1 MKKRNNSK
9 HISPETAL
17 EFLENMRTLSSK
29 IDTEKKMISI
39 RIPQNLLEAIKLKA
53 QVENKKYQSL
63 IVESIRRYLS
73 E

>member
-1 MKKRNNSK
+1 MKKSNKN
-9 HISPETAL
+9 ISPEVAL
-17 EFLENMRTLSSK
+17 EFLESMRTLNSK

-39 RIPQNLLEAIKLKA
+39 RIPQNLLDAVKLKA

-73 E
+73 SEG